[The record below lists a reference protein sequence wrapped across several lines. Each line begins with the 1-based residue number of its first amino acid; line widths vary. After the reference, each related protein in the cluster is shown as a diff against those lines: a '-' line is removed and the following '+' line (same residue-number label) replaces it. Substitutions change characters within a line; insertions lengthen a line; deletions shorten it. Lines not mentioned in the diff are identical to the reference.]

1 MNGIFIHQQIKALSG
16 LGCECHVLVDFNW
29 FPSFGLHKYHTYWET
44 GFATFHNFFQQV
56 DGVKIHRVSTFI
68 NMPNRLFPDNYY
80 DRLAN
85 SFSKYIIKSPDL
97 KDADWIFAHFLTD
110 FGFIGTKIKAQT
122 GIKLAA
128 IARGDDVHA
137 WPLENPHLLG
147 HIEEVFFKA
156 DLLFANSARLA
167 RDANALVPK
176 KIQRTIDVIYNG
188 IDLEKFRPVLK
199 GEKENLKQKYKLDR
213 NLKYFICVATP
224 VELKGWLLLF
234 DALAEVKEFLTNWR
248 LLCVAV
254 NRTSND
260 TIDLAV
266 EAKKRALSDFII
278 ILGQVS
284 HDNLAEIYRAS
295 DAFVLP
301 SYNEG
306 MANALLEAA
315 ASNIQIIASN
325 VGGHSEIFQ
334 ESEDCSLI
342 MPGDLVLLKSA
353 LIKVIKFEGNIVST
367 RNQVVKVGSYHDNAK
382 KLLSKLKH
390 RSSTAHSYH
399 RIKLV

>member
-1 MNGIFIHQQIKALSG
+1 MNGIFIHQQIKALKE

-44 GFATFHNFFQQV
+44 GYASYHNFFEEV
-56 DGVKIHRVSTFI
+56 DGVKIHKVSTFI
-68 NMPNRLFPDNYY
+68 KMPNRLIPDNYY
-80 DRLAN
+80 DRLAD
-85 SFSKYIIKSPDL
+85 SFSKYIIKNPDL

-110 FGFIGTKIKAQT
+110 FGFIGTKIKAKT
-122 GIKLAA
+122 GIKLVA

-137 WPLENPHLLG
+137 WPLENPNLLS
-147 HIEEVFFKA
+147 HIEEVFLKA
-156 DLLFANSARLA
+156 DVLLANSERLA
-167 RDANALVPK
+167 LDAKDLVSK
-176 KIQRTIDVIYNG
+176 KIQRKIEVIYNG
-188 IDLEKFRPVLK
+188 IDLEKFRPALA
-199 GEKENLKQKYKLDR
+199 GEKASLKQKYNLDE
-213 NLKYFICVATP
+213 NLKYIICVATP
-224 VELKGWLLLF
+224 VQLKGWLLLL
-234 DALAEVKEFLTNWR
+234 DALAELKELLTNWR
-248 LLCVAV
+248 LLCVTV
-254 NRTSND
+254 NRTSSD

-266 EAKKRALSDFII
+266 EARKRGLSDIII

-325 VGGHSEIFQ
+325 VGGHSEIFE

-342 MPGDLVLLKSA
+342 KPGDLELLKSA
-353 LIKVIKFEGNIVST
+353 LIKVIKFEGSLIGT
-367 RNQVVKVGSYHDNAK
+367 RNQVVKVGSYQENAK
-382 KLLSKLKH
+382 KLLRKLKYI
-390 RSSTAHSYH
+390 SSNAQYSSPE
-399 RIKLV
+399 